1 MSSTSLLEA
10 HLRTTQS
17 TLVSSRNSSGGGAKA
32 KKEVA
37 KTEASGVGKNYVT
50 KAKKA
55 LAEKERK
62 VKHYSDLIVLSQPK
76 KKSRKILAALVKEQQ
91 RGKGGKK

>member
-32 KKEVA
+32 KKEKVA
-37 KTEASGVGKNYVT
+37 KSEGVAKNYVT